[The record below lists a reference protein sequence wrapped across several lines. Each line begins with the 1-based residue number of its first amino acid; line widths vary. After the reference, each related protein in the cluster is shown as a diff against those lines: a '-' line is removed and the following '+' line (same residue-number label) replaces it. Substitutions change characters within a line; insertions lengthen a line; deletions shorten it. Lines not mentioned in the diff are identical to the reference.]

1 MVERRVMFHGLA
13 RIVPVLLFGCTS
25 GTIESPLPG
34 AWGSTSTPGTATAS
48 PNGYPFGDAAP
59 VAPGGSTATAPGSKP
74 ATVAMACATRAMG
87 PSPMRR
93 LTRDEYNNSVAALLG
108 DTSAPADAFAP
119 DSQVGIF
126 DNSAEAQTVP
136 VLLADQYLDA
146 AEQVAR
152 NVPDIRAL
160 VGCDVSGAMGRSC
173 VSSFITKFGR
183 RAYRRPLSAEEA
195 SGMLD
200 VFTQVSAASDP
211 QTGVRGVLTAFLSSP
226 NFLFRPEFGGATSIV
241 PGAKQTGPYELAARL
256 ASLLWASA
264 PDDVL
269 LDAAASGKLASPADV
284 AVQAKRMLSDPRAHG
299 ALRSFYEQWLGLP
312 LLETVAKDSTAYPL
326 WNEDLRAAMH
336 EETGRF
342 IDHVLWED
350 DALLRTLFTANYS
363 FLNGP
368 LAKLYGAPAPRDAAA
383 FTRTMLDPN
392 QRSGVLTQPSL
403 MAVFASPSAS
413 SPIKRGKLVRVR
425 LLCQDLPDPPANVPP
440 PPEPKQGVST
450 RERFAMHT
458 DNPACSGCHKLIDG
472 LGFGLEHYDGIGAY
486 RDVDQGV
493 AVDAS
498 GLLNATR
505 DIDGPYSGG
514 PELAERLAEGDD
526 LRDCVPRQWLRYA
539 LARRES
545 DEDACSLDTLQ
556 RAFARTDGDMY
567 ELMVALT
574 QTDAFLNY
582 RQPK

>member
-1 MVERRVMFHGLA
+1 MVVRRVMFQGLVGIA
-13 RIVPVLLFGCTS
+13 PLMLLACNT
-25 GTIESPLPG
+25 GTIESPLPSG
-34 AWGSTSTPGTATAS
+34 WDTGMAS
-48 PNGYPFGDAAP
+48 PNGSPFGGAGP
-59 VAPGGSTATAPGSKP
+59 VAPGGKGATAGG
-74 ATVAMACATRAMG
+74 ATAAGAGMPCATRAVG

-93 LTRDEYNNSVAALLG
+93 LTRDEYNNSVAELLG

-119 DSQVGIF
+119 DTQVGIF

-136 VLLADQYLDA
+136 VLLAEQYLDA
-146 AEQVAR
+146 AEQAAR
-152 NVPDIRAL
+152 NVTDIRAL
-160 VGCDVSGAMGRSC
+160 VGCDVAGAMGKSC
-173 VSSFITKFGR
+173 VQAFITRFGR
-183 RAYRRPLSAEEA
+183 RVYRRPLTSEET
-195 SGMLD
+195 SGMLG
-200 VFTQVSAASDP
+200 VFTQVSSASDP
-211 QTGVRGVLTAFLSSP
+211 QTGVRGVLTALLSSP
-226 NFLFRPEFGGATSIV
+226 NFIFRPEFGGGVSSVA
-241 PGAKQTGPYELAARL
+241 GAKQAGSYELAARL

-264 PDDVL
+264 PDDML

-284 AVQAKRMLSDPRAHG
+284 ASQARRMLFDPRSHA

-312 LLETVAKDSTAYPL
+312 LLESAAKDTTAYPL
-326 WNEDLRAAMH
+326 WDEELRASMY
-336 EETGRF
+336 EETRRF

-350 DALLRTLFTANYS
+350 DALLRTLFTADYS
-363 FLNGP
+363 FLNGE
-368 LAKLYGAPAPRDAAA
+368 LAKLYGLPAPRDANAYA
-383 FTRTMLDPN
+383 RTQLDAR

-403 MAVFASPSAS
+403 MAVFASPAAS

-425 LLCQDLPDPPANVPP
+425 LLCQDLRDPPANVPP

-458 DNPACSGCHKLIDG
+458 ASPACSSCHSLIDG

-493 AVDAS
+493 PVDAS
-498 GLLNATR
+498 GLVNATR

-514 PELAERLAEGDD
+514 PELAGRLVEGED

-545 DEDACSLDTLQ
+545 DEDACSLDSLQ
-556 RAFARTDGDMY
+556 RAFARTDGDLY

-574 QTDAFLNY
+574 QTDAFMNY
-582 RQPK
+582 KQPK